1 MGEDWGVVDEGD
13 LFSAAGSTKS
23 LNDLVE
29 SLSSGMDVNEPRF
42 PLSKGHD
49 VVEVVSGTGV
59 ASSHRRLSAP
69 KILKIRPKTAVKQPT
84 AKRVTFDVQK
94 LAASEST
101 GAEKEDA
108 TARLVLQ
115 LGGLPAKNKSLNY
128 KALKDDRRRS
138 KEAAGDE
145 SLMKLKPYNFKKTAR
160 KKGKKQ
166 RTKN

>member
-13 LFSAAGSTKS
+13 LFSTAGTTKS

-29 SLSSGMDVNEPRF
+29 SLVSGVAAAEPRF
-42 PLSKGHD
+42 PLSTDHAP
-49 VVEVVSGTGV
+49 VQIVSGAVPTQ
-59 ASSHRRLSAP
+59 HRPTCAP
-69 KILKIRPKTAVKQPT
+69 KILKVRPKTAPKQPS

-101 GAEKEDA
+101 GAAKEDA

-115 LGGLPAKNKSLNY
+115 LGALPAKKKSLNY
-128 KALKDDRRRS
+128 KTLKDDRRRS
-138 KEAAGDE
+138 NEAAKDQ
-145 SLMKLKPYNFKKTAR
+145 SLINLKPHTFKKNAR

-166 RTKN
+166 RAKK